1 MARKAGFGVRRG
13 PVTGRGRTCMLWPG
27 LQIEAARVALKVP
40 PPPRQAA
47 LQAGGGRGGSPG
59 KGQTVGPCTPSSPL

>member
-13 PVTGRGRTCMLWPG
+13 PVTGRGRTCALWALSWATDP
-27 LQIEAARVALKVP
+27 EALKVP
-40 PPPRQAA
+40 PTHRQAA
-47 LQAGGGRGGSPG
+47 PQAGGGRVGSPG